1 MAEPELPEDWAEQT
15 GVTRPVRDYVN
26 WSWNGPTAVV
36 GSVASGKAMFDFRV
50 FPYVNGNLSAESDDN
65 EAWAST
71 FTYKVVDISGPNR
84 GFNSAT
90 QPSQQRLIREILL
103 LSYATSNPLPKRGDK
118 LFPEEG
124 TGDYAVGVMDNPI
137 VDTISVKQDGDK
149 PDVWFLTYSA
159 KKYKRTQVG
168 RSRPETAENA
178 PSIRD
183 PYPWERRPKI
193 TANAGSESFNV
204 GQGYF
209 LGSKTPNQIA
219 AVITANNDGLAGLL
233 TPSGSEPYEIIKNSA
248 GDPFKNP
255 PQSKVSVT
263 VFDVTVAYSANETLT
278 SLISAAKTAAEFV
291 NSADFNIGI
300 NAATFA
306 IRKGTAMLTS
316 FSVSPADYQDKRD
329 WLPNQLHPFGKTYAE
344 LGWTMTDG
352 STGVAINTYK
362 RTLSVNQTV
371 PYTIVRIGFSVKEVG
386 WGVAIPDKGY
396 RSLKTGTLQKIKD
409 SDSSASEERLLN
421 GSGVEVD
428 VGVDTSDVPCLRLYS
443 PFGASTALASLLD
456 SLPWDRTEA

>member
-1 MAEPELPEDWAEQT
+1 MAEHELPEDWAEQT

-26 WSWNGPTAVV
+26 WSWGDAPF
-36 GSVASGKAMFDFRV
+36 GSGTSKFDFRV
-50 FPYVNGNLSAESDDN
+50 IPFMSGNLSAGTDSEGQWNCEFS
-65 EAWAST
+65 
-71 FTYKVVDISGPNR
+71 YKVVDISGSGR
-84 GFNSAT
+84 GFNSTNVA
-90 QPSQQRLIREILL
+90 QDRIIQEILA
-103 LSYATSNPLPKRGDK
+103 LSYATSNPLPKINDRMFTDFAYPVVGSVSVNM
-118 LFPEEG
+118 EG
-124 TGDYAVGVMDNPI
+124 T
-137 VDTISVKQDGDK
+137 S
-149 PDVWFLTYSA
+149 PDVWILRFSA
-159 KKYKRTQVG
+159 RKKIAPSSYQK
-168 RSRPETAENA
+168 RPETAENA

-183 PYPWERRPKI
+183 PYPWERKPKL
-193 TANAGSESFNV
+193 TANSSSESFNI

-219 AVITANNDGLAGLL
+219 DVINTNEDGLAGLL

-248 GDPFKNP
+248 GDPFKSP
-255 PQSKVSVT
+255 PQAKVSVT
-263 VFDVTVAYSANETLT
+263 VFDVTVAYSAEETLT

-344 LGWTMTDG
+344 LGWTMANG

-371 PYTIVRIGFSVKEVG
+371 PYTIVKIGFSVKEVG

-409 SDSSASEERLLN
+409 SDSSASEERLLD
-421 GSGVEVD
+421 GSGVEVA

-456 SLPWDRTEA
+456 SLPWNRTEA